1 MKSIITF
8 TFILMTSVLIG
19 QAGLKVEVSADTVLP
34 GELVKVTYTIE
45 NGDGRF
51 EPPNVNGLPLI
62 SGPNISSSFVIENGK
77 KSSSQSYSYIFQPQV
92 EGEIF
97 IPEAKYSE
105 GENVQPIE
113 SVTIVV
119 SSELDAYPSIEA
131 GRGSKNSKA
140 IREKKKI

>member
-8 TFILMTSVLIG
+8 TLILMAGVLFG
-19 QAGLKVEVSADTVLP
+19 QVGLKVEVSADTVLP

-77 KSSSQSYSYIFQPQV
+77 KSSSQSYSYIFQP
-92 EGEIF
+92 EAAGEIF
-97 IPEAKYSE
+97 IPQAKYTE
-105 GENVQPIE
+105 GENVQAIE

-119 SSELDAYPSIEA
+119 SSLLDAYPSKEA
-131 GRGSKNSKA
+131 IQENKTSKV